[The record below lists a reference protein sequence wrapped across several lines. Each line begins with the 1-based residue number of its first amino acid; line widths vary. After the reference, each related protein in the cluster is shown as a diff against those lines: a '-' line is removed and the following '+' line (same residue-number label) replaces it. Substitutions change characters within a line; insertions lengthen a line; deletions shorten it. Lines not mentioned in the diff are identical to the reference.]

1 MEDGTRELYQL
12 VGTEFEAFMD
22 SGYNFQN
29 GLMRLMHEM
38 CPTLVPASIDDDS
51 KNTLFKPV
59 NKGRNDNDY
68 GVLQM
73 MVPHWVPGTGEYYEV
88 AENVYL
94 SFGFFGD
101 EFSGFKKV
109 NANAANRGLD
119 DLNVANWLNGYELS
133 QVAKF
138 ARTGYSGVPSMN
150 MLEVSEDNI
159 MVDKEKIE
167 HDIDPK
173 KDGKTHINVYS
184 HAQTELG
191 QFLSNFAHTP
201 ITLPEGRFE
210 SIEGYWHYLSLTD
223 ESGKNGIPAD
233 LNVPANDAARAQFRR
248 ERESLKKLYGAD
260 ARRAGRALREKY
272 GSSKRSDF
280 KEKID
285 FAVTVKLFDYESEWL
300 GSDLIY
306 LPLEHYYVKGGQ
318 PIDQRKTFGWFTDLL
333 EDKIDRLAL
342 DSNWTRGRIEY
353 AHGYTERTLDE
364 SYGNVLALTGH
375 RPQDLWGFGADPR
388 YDMVYNDLAEY
399 CEENHI
405 DTIVSGMA
413 LGFDQIGAQVAIDN
427 NLKLVAAVPM
437 QGQENAWNDES
448 KQRYNWLLSNAD
460 KIVYVSDGEYQ
471 PYKMQLRNVWMVNNA
486 DSVYAL
492 YNDSKE
498 KGGTA
503 NCVSYA
509 LRRGKTVEVKNP
521 GDYKKE

>member
-1 MEDGTRELYQL
+1 M
-12 VGTEFEAFMD
+12 
-22 SGYNFQN
+22 
-29 GLMRLMHEM
+29 
-38 CPTLVPASIDDDS
+38 
-51 KNTLFKPV
+51 
-59 NKGRNDNDY
+59 
-68 GVLQM
+68 
-73 MVPHWVPGTGEYYEV
+73 
-88 AENVYL
+88 
-94 SFGFFGD
+94 
-101 EFSGFKKV
+101 
-109 NANAANRGLD
+109 
-119 DLNVANWLNGYELS
+119 
-133 QVAKF
+133 
-138 ARTGYSGVPSMN
+138 
-150 MLEVSEDNI
+150 
-159 MVDKEKIE
+159 
-167 HDIDPK
+167 
-173 KDGKTHINVYS
+173 
-184 HAQTELG
+184 
-191 QFLSNFAHTP
+191 
-201 ITLPEGRFE
+201 
-210 SIEGYWHYLSLTD
+210 
-223 ESGKNGIPAD
+223 
-233 LNVPANDAARAQFRR
+233 
-248 ERESLKKLYGAD
+248 
-260 ARRAGRALREKY
+260 
-272 GSSKRSDF
+272 
-280 KEKID
+280 
-285 FAVTVKLFDYESEWL
+285 
-300 GSDLIY
+300 
-306 LPLEHYYVKGGQ
+306 
-318 PIDQRKTFGWFTDLL
+318 
-333 EDKIDRLAL
+333 AL